1 MCWGVADFAGG
12 LFSRRLPAVV
22 VLLGQQV
29 AGAVICGAVILATAE
44 ALPGGR
50 TAWLS
55 LLAGAAGALALGAFY
70 RALALGTMS
79 IVAPISASGVV
90 VPVAVGIASGD
101 RPSALQA
108 AAIPVIFA
116 GVLLASRE
124 AAVDGAAPRTAA
136 GAEPPEGAASPRAAE
151 RAAPGAARRS
161 IVLALVAAAAFGVY
175 FSITDAVAEDSVLWL
190 LLLGRAAA
198 VVLLLGVLVVRPPSV
213 RPRPPDLVAIAAIG
227 GLDLLATG
235 LYALATTEGLL
246 SIVAVVGALYPIA
259 TVLLARVVLGERLR
273 REQQAGV
280 ALAFAGVAAV
290 AAG

>member
-1 MCWGVADFAGG
+1 MADFAGG
-12 LFSRRLPAVV
+12 VFSRRLPAAV
-22 VLLGQQV
+22 VLLCQQV
-29 AGAVICGAVILATAE
+29 AGAAICAAVILATTE
-44 ALPGGR
+44 ALPEGR
-50 TAWLS
+50 TVWLS
-55 LLAGAAGALALGAFY
+55 LLAGSAGAIALGAFY
-70 RALALGTMS
+70 RALAVGTMS
-79 IVAPISASGVV
+79 IVAPISASGVI
-90 VPVAVGIASGD
+90 VPVIVGIASGD
-101 RPSALQA
+101 RPTVLQA

-116 GVLLASRE
+116 GVILASRE
-124 AAVDGAAPRTAA
+124 VH
-136 GAEPPEGAASPRAAE
+136 EGEE
-151 RAAPGAARRS
+151 RASAARTS
-161 IVLALVAAAAFGVY
+161 IMLALFAALAFGVY

-198 VVLLLGVLVVRPPSV
+198 IALLVGLLVARPPAA
-213 RPRPPDLVAIAAIG
+213 RPKRTDLLPLAAIG

>member
-1 MCWGVADFAGG
+1 M
-12 LFSRRLPAVV
+12 
-22 VLLGQQV
+22 LLGQQV
-29 AGAVICGAVILATAE
+29 AGALICAAVILATAE
-44 ALPGGR
+44 ALPEGR
-50 TAWLS
+50 TVWLS
-55 LLAGAAGALALGAFY
+55 LLAGSAGALALGAFY

-90 VPVAVGIASGD
+90 VPVVVGVVSGD
-101 RPSALQA
+101 RPTVVQA
-108 AAIPVIFA
+108 VAIPVIFA
-116 GVLLASRE
+116 GVILASRE
-124 AAVDGAAPRTAA
+124 VHEPAEGGSEAGGGSRT
-136 GAEPPEGAASPRAAE
+136 
-151 RAAPGAARRS
+151 S
-161 IVLALVAAAAFGVY
+161 IVLALLAALAFGIY
-175 FSITDAVAEDSVLWL
+175 FSLTDAVAEDCVLWL
-190 LLLGRAAA
+190 LLLDRAAA
-198 VVLLLGVLVVRPPSV
+198 VTLLVALLVARPPAV

-259 TVLLARVVLGERLR
+259 TVLLERVVLKERLR